1 MNTKVG
7 EMNGFTL
14 VASSV
19 HAEAPS
25 TVWYDGKIQN

>member
-7 EMNGFTL
+7 EMKDFAL
-14 VASSV
+14 VVSSV
-19 HAEAPS
+19 YAEASS